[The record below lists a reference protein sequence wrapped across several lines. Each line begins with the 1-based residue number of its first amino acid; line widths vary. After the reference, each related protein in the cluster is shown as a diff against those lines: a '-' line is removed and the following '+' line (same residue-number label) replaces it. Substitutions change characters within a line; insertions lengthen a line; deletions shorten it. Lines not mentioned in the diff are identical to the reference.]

1 MKCLDAPCGQ
11 PSPACNLHSCT
22 PAAASLQPVRAN
34 KLQPGLCQPKTIA
47 LCRIEFAFNGNGI
60 MEKAQDPA
68 TLYDTDANNLCLGYA
83 CQYNTPPSQYN
94 SLSEERSSRRRSAA
108 RGQQEA
114 PPHIHT
120 ATISRAVV
128 LCEPPVWTARAGHA
142 GQDAATVHRWI
153 LPASHHMKASD
164 QQVTMC
170 MSVADAA
177 GCNCWDIGFQ
187 ACPASAPLFCLQW

>member
-1 MKCLDAPCGQ
+1 VRVNKPQ
-11 PSPACNLHSCT
+11 P
-22 PAAASLQPVRAN
+22 
-34 KLQPGLCQPKTIA
+34 KLCQPKTIA

-94 SLSEERSSRRRSAA
+94 SLSEERFSRRRSAA

-114 PPHIHT
+114 PHT
-120 ATISRAVV
+120 STLPQFQGLSYCVNRQ
-128 LCEPPVWTARAGHA
+128 CEPPGLDMQPRMMLTCTH
-142 GQDAATVHRWI
+142 QF
-153 LPASHHMKASD
+153 LPASHYMKASD

-170 MSVADAA
+170 MSVVAAA

-187 ACPASAPLFCLQW
+187 ACPASAPLFCRQW